1 MVKNGQTIG
10 NVHELSFRDP
20 TYFRAGELH
29 RNAQYW
35 EDMADTVP
43 SAPQSEF
50 VLWINQRVSIFPY
63 FRPFKGKFKDEYFDS
78 ALPPSRMFKNNVSCR
93 QFVDF
98 IQKTVLN
105 RLCMGAV
112 SLVGRVGQV
121 KPPHLVL
128 PLTVEPTKPRLCHD
142 ARFLNLWM
150 QDKPFTLH
158 KLTDLPRYV
167 SKDTYQ
173 TVLDDKSGYDHLLL
187 SDDSHTYFGFEWAG
201 WYFTYNTLPFGWK
214 ISPYVYHTTGLMAA
228 NYFRSMS
235 IPCLLYIDDRH
246 NGQLQISLNQGEYA
260 SLKTTDDRNF
270 AAGQSAIFLVAF
282 YLVRLGYFL
291 ALLKSI
297 FIPRKE
303 VPYLGFGADSSREV
317 FHILPRKKAKFLDLI
332 RTTLKSRSTSV
343 KTLQRIAGK
352 CVSLALAV
360 PGP

>member
-1 MVKNGQTIG
+1 
-10 NVHELSFRDP
+10 
-20 TYFRAGELH
+20 
-29 RNAQYW
+29 
-35 EDMADTVP
+35 
-43 SAPQSEF
+43 
-50 VLWINQRVSIFPY
+50 
-63 FRPFKGKFKDEYFDS
+63 
-78 ALPPSRMFKNNVSCR
+78 
-93 QFVDF
+93 
-98 IQKTVLN
+98 
-105 RLCMGAV
+105 
-112 SLVGRVGQV
+112 
-121 KPPHLVL
+121 
-128 PLTVEPTKPRLCHD
+128 
-142 ARFLNLWM
+142 
-150 QDKPFTLH
+150 
-158 KLTDLPRYV
+158 
-167 SKDTYQ
+167 
-173 TVLDDKSGYDHLLL
+173 
-187 SDDSHTYFGFEWAG
+187 
-201 WYFTYNTLPFGWK
+201 
-214 ISPYVYHTTGLMAA
+214 MAA

-317 FHILPRKKAKFLDLI
+317 FHILPGKKAKFLDLI

-360 PGP
+360 PAAQLFTREINAAISKGLNTLKPTPLRGSLRDEIAHWLFLEEWDDPSIGERKDISL